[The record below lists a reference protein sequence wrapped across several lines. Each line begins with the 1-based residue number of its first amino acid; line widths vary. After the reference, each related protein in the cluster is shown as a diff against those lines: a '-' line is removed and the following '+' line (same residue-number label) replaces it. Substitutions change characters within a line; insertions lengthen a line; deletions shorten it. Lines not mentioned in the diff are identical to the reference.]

1 MHGYRTSNRFSALY
15 QVLADTGPASFKA
28 DYRPATAGRA
38 VPATPRRQS
47 VSCNDTPFD
56 GLRRAGR
63 RSGKGGAV
71 PTSYTHIHRARQRF
85 AMPSRAYPELSALVG
100 GQVPNLRDR
109 TVWGNGTNTVGTTL
123 SAGLPNITGSAGSG
137 NSTGGYRSPTG
148 AFTSNGSCY
157 SADARFQS
165 PNVYMKFDASL
176 SNSIYGK
183 STTVQPPARV
193 VRFLIRAKP

>member
-193 VRFLIRAKP
+193 VRFLIRARP

>member
-47 VSCNDTPFD
+47 VSCNDPPFD

-85 AMPSRAYPELSALVG
+85 AMPSRAYPELFAVVG

-157 SADARFQS
+157 SANARFQS

-183 STTVQPPARV
+183 SMTVQPPARV
-193 VRFLIRAKP
+193 VRFLIRARP

>member
-1 MHGYRTSNRFSALY
+1 MLHKLRSVQILIWLFLLLLPHASVYGADSTSFDPTKVAVEAKSSGG
-15 QVLADTGPASFKA
+15 VPVGTIISWPV
-28 DYRPATAGRA
+28 ATNPEDMDNWLECNGQNIS
-38 VPATPRRQS
+38 PS
-47 VSCNDTPFD
+47 V
-56 GLRRAGR
+56 
-63 RSGKGGAV
+63 
-71 PTSYTHIHRARQRF
+71 
-85 AMPSRAYPELSALVG
+85 YPELFALVG

>member
-1 MHGYRTSNRFSALY
+1 MIEQYFIN
-15 QVLADTGPASFKA
+15 QC
-28 DYRPATAGRA
+28 PATFCQ
-38 VPATPRRQS
+38 PR
-47 VSCNDTPFD
+47 
-56 GLRRAGR
+56 G
-63 RSGKGGAV
+63 
-71 PTSYTHIHRARQRF
+71 
-85 AMPSRAYPELSALVG
+85 AYPELSALVG

-193 VRFLIRAKP
+193 VRFLIRARP